1 MPKFYFILILMLL
14 SSCEFSEE
22 SLHGQSVVPPQMS
35 NTSFAPYMSKDFSGN
50 PVMSWIDQT
59 GDLNSL
65 KYSVWMG
72 NEWSIPIIVSQG
84 ENWLV
89 NRADFPSV
97 IQITETTWV
106 AHWLVFTNEKSFA
119 YDVFISTSRDGGKT
133 WSKGIS
139 PHDDE
144 TISEHGFVSF
154 FRDQSDIGVVWLDGR
169 EMPLDGKKYQKN
181 NDGHGNGMTL
191 RSVKISRDNEFY
203 DEEVIDHLVCDCCQT
218 DIAQTDMGP
227 VLVYRN
233 RTEEEYRDIY
243 FSKMTN
249 GSWQNGLSVFDDGWE
264 IGGCPVNGPSVSAK
278 GQNFYITWFT
288 QAQGFGEVKFTSKI
302 DKEKSSKVAVID
314 KGLQVLGNVNSSI
327 VSDENIALSW
337 LRSSQD
343 NKIELVVA
351 ILDLKTAS
359 IKELTLDKFDANQR
373 LSVPQLVY
381 SQGELFLSLSKFKG
395 MEQNFYTSKL
405 DTRAF
410 DNQPLSKIDWKSDEV

>member
-1 MPKFYFILILMLL
+1 
-14 SSCEFSEE
+14 
-22 SLHGQSVVPPQMS
+22 
-35 NTSFAPYMSKDFSGN
+35 
-50 PVMSWIDQT
+50 
-59 GDLNSL
+59 
-65 KYSVWMG
+65 
-72 NEWSIPIIVSQG
+72 
-84 ENWLV
+84 
-89 NRADFPSV
+89 
-97 IQITETTWV
+97 
-106 AHWLVFTNEKSFA
+106 
-119 YDVFISTSRDGGKT
+119 
-133 WSKGIS
+133 
-139 PHDDE
+139 
-144 TISEHGFVSF
+144 
-154 FRDQSDIGVVWLDGR
+154 
-169 EMPLDGKKYQKN
+169 
-181 NDGHGNGMTL
+181 
-191 RSVKISRDNEFY
+191 
-203 DEEVIDHLVCDCCQT
+203 
-218 DIAQTDMGP
+218 MGP

-302 DKEKSSKVAVID
+302 DEEKSSKVAVID

-351 ILDLKTAS
+351 ILDLKTSS

-395 MEQNFYTSKL
+395 MEQNFFASKL
-405 DTRAF
+405 DIRAF